1 MNLRAVLAIG
11 FLALGLLGM
20 AVFQVQVR
28 SEKTQV
34 VRSIPVLSSL
44 TSVSS
49 TSVLALEQVEWE
61 SPENEL
67 KTERSKI
74 LSGMEASF

>member
-1 MNLRAVLAIG
+1 VNLRAVLAIG

-20 AVFQVQVR
+20 VVFQVQVR

-34 VRSIPVLSSL
+34 AGSIPVLSSL

-49 TSVLALEQVEWE
+49 ASVLALEQVEWE

-74 LSGMEASF
+74 LTGMEASF